1 MELKTLRE
9 KILADDKFRN
19 EYYKKDLAVEMGE
32 MVIDARVRLG
42 LTQAEL
48 AERVGTKQPSIAR
61 LENGSRIPDLEFLGR
76 IADSLGTYLVP
87 PKFAFLQ
94 ENEFANDAIYTSTA
108 VMNWFAPCTTVAK
121 SVVPSYM
128 TMGLVAPATQ
138 KPKSLNN
145 VVSVSIFSYD

>member
-9 KILADDKFRN
+9 KILADEKFRN

-76 IADSLGTYLVP
+76 IADSLGTYLIP

-94 ENEFANDAIYTSTA
+94 ENEFANNAIYTSAA
-108 VMNWFAPCTTVAK
+108 VMNWFTPCTTAARSAAPNYMPMESVA
-121 SVVPSYM
+121 
-128 TMGLVAPATQ
+128 LAAQ
-138 KPKSLNN
+138 KPESLNN
-145 VVSVSIFSYD
+145 VVSVPIFSHA